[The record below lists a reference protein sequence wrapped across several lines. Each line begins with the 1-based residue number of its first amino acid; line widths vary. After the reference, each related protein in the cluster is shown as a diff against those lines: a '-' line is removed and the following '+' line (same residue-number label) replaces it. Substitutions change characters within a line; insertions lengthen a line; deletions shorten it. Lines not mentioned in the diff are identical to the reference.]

1 MLHRTR
7 IKFCGLTRSEDI
19 RCALQLGVDAIG
31 LVFCQG
37 SSRAVTVEQAQ
48 RLAGQM
54 TPFVTLVGLFM
65 DNTADEVAQ
74 VLRGCPAL
82 AVLQFHGSEEATFC
96 RQFGLPYMKAL
107 PMNDAVDFDRLLTEF
122 PDAQGFVA
130 DSHSQQVG
138 QMGQTG
144 QVGQTGQTGQTGQMG
159 GSGRVF
165 DWAKIPD
172 DFRAPLVLAGGLD
185 EHNVAQAIQ
194 QVRPYAVDV
203 SSGIEQA
210 KGIKDPQR
218 MAAFVIAVTRAD
230 RAIVS

>member
-7 IKFCGLTRSEDI
+7 IKFCGLTRPEDI

-74 VLRGCPAL
+74 VLRGCPAI

-130 DSHSQQVG
+130 DSHSQQV
-138 QMGQTG
+138 
-144 QVGQTGQTGQTGQMG
+144 GQMG